1 MVAPITPS
9 ADAMTGDYV
18 TSITASTAETTSTA
32 DFRVSVKTSSLWGI
46 AGVLIIVALAAGIGY
61 VFRKYGRR

>member
-1 MVAPITPS
+1 
-9 ADAMTGDYV
+9 MTGDYV